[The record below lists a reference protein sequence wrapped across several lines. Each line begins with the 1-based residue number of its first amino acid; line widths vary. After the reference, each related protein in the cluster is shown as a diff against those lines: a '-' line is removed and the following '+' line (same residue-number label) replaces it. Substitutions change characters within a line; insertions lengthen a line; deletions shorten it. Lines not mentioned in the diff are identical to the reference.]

1 MRLAMAQRGDEVKVG
16 VMVMVAVAILIVTV
30 FMMMSYNPFQAS
42 YDEYRVH
49 LGFAG
54 GLERDSIVRLGGMK
68 RGKVASLRL
77 APETA
82 PGIEVLIRL
91 QKGTP
96 IKTDSVAR
104 VASLTALSENYIE
117 ITTGHADSP
126 LLAPGQV
133 IRSEAT
139 PQFSEL
145 LAKIN
150 GLSEDARKLIG
161 DLTAK
166 LNRLSDSADTLL
178 ANLNDATGPANRKT
192 LASILKRADGTVAGA
207 NDLITRNSPKVD
219 AIAADLQS
227 ASAKLP
233 PLMQRVDEATARMNA
248 LLERIDGTVAENR
261 PQLKKDL
268 ETLEWTLTDARRLLN
283 DFTATLEANRNDIDS
298 MIEGFRRS
306 SENLQEFTN
315 AIKQQPFSL
324 FRVKAMPDRQVPKQE
339 KR

>member
-1 MRLAMAQRGDEVKVG
+1 MAQRGDEVKVG
-16 VMVMVAVAILIVTV
+16 VMVMLVGAILIVTV
-30 FMMMSYNPFQAS
+30 FMMMRYNPFQPL
-42 YDEYRVH
+42 YDEYRIH
-49 LGFAG
+49 LKFAG

-77 APETA
+77 APETVA
-82 PGIEVLIRL
+82 GIEVLIRL

-96 IKTDSVAR
+96 IRTDSVAR
-104 VASLTALSENYIE
+104 LASLTALSENYVE
-117 ITTGHADSP
+117 ITPGRRDSP

-133 IRSEAT
+133 IRSEET
-139 PQFSEL
+139 PEFSEL
-145 LAKIN
+145 LAKVN
-150 GLSEDARKLIG
+150 GVSDDARKLIG
-161 DLTAK
+161 ELAGK

-178 ANLNDATGPANRKT
+178 ANLKDATGPENRKT
-192 LASILKRADGTVAGA
+192 LASILKRADGTVTSA

-233 PLMQRVDEATARMNA
+233 VLMQRVDEATAKMNA
-248 LLERIDGTVAENR
+248 LLERVDSTVDENR

-268 ETLEWTLTDARRLLN
+268 ESLEQTLTDARKLLN

-298 MIEGFRRS
+298 MVENFRRS

-315 AIKQQPFSL
+315 VIKQQPFNL
-324 FRVKAMPDRQVPKQE
+324 FRIKAAPDRQVPKQE
-339 KR
+339 KK

>member
-1 MRLAMAQRGDEVKVG
+1 MAQRGDEVKVG
-16 VMVMVAVAILIVTV
+16 VMVMAAGAILIVTV
-30 FMMMSYNPFQAS
+30 FMMMRYNPFQPS

-49 LGFAG
+49 LKFAG
-54 GLERDSIVRLGGMK
+54 GLEKDSIVRVGGMR
-68 RGKVASLRL
+68 RGKVTALRL

-82 PGIEVLIRL
+82 SGIEIRINL
-91 QKGTP
+91 QRGTP
-96 IKTDSVAR
+96 IKTDSIAR
-104 VASLTALSENYIE
+104 LASLTALSENYIE
-117 ITTGHADSP
+117 ITPGGADSP
-126 LLAPGQV
+126 LLAPGQI
-133 IRSEAT
+133 IRSEET
-139 PQFSEL
+139 PEFSEL

-150 GLSEDARKLIG
+150 GLSQDARKLIG
-161 DLTAK
+161 DLTVK
-166 LNRLSDSADTLL
+166 LNRLSDRADTLL
-178 ANLNDATGPANRKT
+178 ANLNDATGPANRQA
-192 LASILKRADGTVAGA
+192 LASILKRADGTVASA

-219 AIAADLQS
+219 AIAADLLS

-233 PLMQRVDEATARMNA
+233 PLVQRVDEATVKMNE
-248 LLERIDGTVAENR
+248 LMERIDGTVAENR

-268 ETLEWTLTDARRLLN
+268 EALEWTLTDARRLLN

-324 FRVKAMPDRQVPKQE
+324 FRIKALPDRQVPKQE